1 MCQQCCFNRVVEELK
16 ESHLLPQEE
25 SKTYTL
31 LEFKKIL
38 TIMNQE
44 RLHILEKLQKYRA
57 VILSVVPYIF
67 YIVKMLFTNST
78 MALNFAVLI
87 VL

>member
-1 MCQQCCFNRVVEELK
+1 MEELK

-31 LEFKKIL
+31 LEFREIL
-38 TIMNQE
+38 TTLNQE

-57 VILSVVPYIF
+57 VILSVVPYFF
-67 YIVKMLFTNST
+67 YIVKMFFTNST
-78 MALNFAVLI
+78 MPLNLAVLV